1 MCAIR
6 EQHIYRLI
14 ISDGPINPLN
24 RIRLIEGSKCNSLRE
39 SCQLRGD
46 VNLNV
51 GRISRTY
58 ERLLSVYY

>member
-46 VNLNV
+46 IDLNFSRV
-51 GRISRTY
+51 GCTY

>member
-6 EQHIYRLI
+6 EQHIYRFI

-24 RIRLIEGSKCNSLRE
+24 RIGLIERSKRNSLRE

-51 GRISRTY
+51 SRVSCTY
-58 ERLLSVYY
+58 ECLLSVYY